1 MTGAR
6 LLYSC
11 MKIRK
16 IKYNNHRVLGNL
28 ELDFVNPVTGL
39 AFDTIVLIG
48 ENGTG
53 KTTILTSLSD
63 YFNCIT
69 LQPFE
74 YIEYDAD
81 GNQYRIEPVPDGH
94 LCFHNRINLS
104 TGTSELIHSTT
115 TFDPQRM
122 YADKKDL
129 RSYASIFSKARA
141 DFKVDKIGSISTRT
155 LDSEMREQ
163 DNNDNYTSLKQLI
176 VDIDNQDSK
185 DFKNQNRVGQV
196 AWNTFYP
203 TSRMHRFTN
212 AFDSFFCGKVKF
224 DRIETANQDNI
235 IFFKKN
241 NQDVS
246 IDSLSTGEKQI
257 VYRGAYLLKNNGK
270 MDEGVVFIDEPELS
284 MHPDWQRKILDYF
297 QRLYKTPAGQLKAQM
312 FIASH
317 SEYLVETALKQSN
330 TLVVVLKENG
340 ETVTATPITMPLLL
354 PSIIPSEVNYAAFGI
369 PSVDYHIALYGA
381 IQSKYGVHYI
391 TDCDSKIES
400 CVPYYNPAVHEKI
413 TVNPNNPASPYKT
426 VCTKVRNHI
435 DHPDT
440 APSYTEEEMV
450 ESIKLM
456 RNILLNV
463 AP

>member
-1 MTGAR
+1 
-6 LLYSC
+6 
-11 MKIRK
+11 MKVRK
-16 IKYNNHRVLGNL
+16 IKYNNHPVLGNL
-28 ELDFVNPVTGL
+28 ELDFVNPNTGL

-53 KTTILTSLSD
+53 KTTILTSLCD
-63 YFNCIT
+63 YFNSVT
-69 LQPFE
+69 LQPFA

-81 GNQYRIEPVPDGH
+81 GNQYRIEPVPDSQP
-94 LCFHNRINLS
+94 CFHNRHNIS
-104 TGTSELIHSTT
+104 TGISETIYRNTSY
-115 TFDPQRM
+115 DRAGM

-141 DFKVDKIGSISTRT
+141 DFKVDKIGNISTRT

-163 DNNDNYTSLKQLI
+163 DTNDNYTSLKQLI
-176 VDIDNQDSK
+176 VDIDYQDSN

-196 AWNTFYP
+196 AWDTFYP

-224 DRIETANQDNI
+224 DRIETVNQDNV

-270 MDEGVVFIDEPELS
+270 MDEGAVFIDEPELS
-284 MHPDWQRKILDYF
+284 MHPDWQRKILNYF
-297 QRLYKTPAGQLKAQM
+297 QLLYKTPTGQMKAQM

-317 SEYLVETALKQSN
+317 SEYLVEAALKQSN
-330 TLVVVLKENG
+330 TLVVVLQEDG
-340 ETVTATPITMPLLL
+340 GIVTAKPITMPLLL

-391 TDCDSKIES
+391 TDCDRKIES
-400 CVPYYNPAVHEKI
+400 CVPYYNSAVHEKL
-413 TVNPNNPASPYKT
+413 TPNPKKPASPYKT

-440 APSYTEEEMV
+440 APSYTEEEMI

-456 RNILLNV
+456 REILLNV

>member
-1 MTGAR
+1 
-6 LLYSC
+6 

-16 IKYNNHRVLGNL
+16 IKYNNHPVLGNL
-28 ELDFVNPVTGL
+28 ELDFVNPNTGL

-53 KTTILTSLSD
+53 KTTILTSLCD
-63 YFNCIT
+63 YFNSIT
-69 LQPFE
+69 LQPFA

-81 GNQYRIEPVPDGH
+81 GNQYRIEPVQDGQP
-94 LCFHNRINLS
+94 CFHNRLNIS
-104 TGTSELIHSTT
+104 TGISETIYRNNSY
-115 TFDPQRM
+115 DRAGM

-141 DFKVDKIGSISTRT
+141 DFKVDKIGNISTRT

-163 DNNDNYTSLKQLI
+163 DTNDNYTSLKQLI
-176 VDIDNQDSK
+176 VDIDYQDSN

-196 AWNTFYP
+196 AWDTFYP

-224 DRIETANQDNI
+224 DRIGTVNQDNV

-270 MDEGVVFIDEPELS
+270 MDEGAVFIDEPELS

-297 QRLYKTPAGQLKAQM
+297 QLLYKNPTGQMKAQM
-312 FIASH
+312 FLASH
-317 SEYLVETALKQSN
+317 SEYLVETALKQNN
-330 TLVVVLKENG
+330 TLVIVLQENG
-340 ETVTATPITMPLLL
+340 GIVTAKPITMPLLL
-354 PSIIPSEVNYAAFGI
+354 PSVIPSEVNYLAFGI

-381 IQSKYGVHYI
+381 IQSTYGVHYI
-391 TDCDSKIES
+391 TDCDKKIES
-400 CVPYYNPAVHEKI
+400 CVPYYNPALHEKL
-413 TVNPNNPASPYKT
+413 TPNPKKPASPYKT

-456 RNILLNV
+456 REILMNV
-463 AP
+463 AS

>member
-1 MTGAR
+1 
-6 LLYSC
+6 

-16 IKYNNHRVLGNL
+16 IKYNNHPVLGNL
-28 ELDFVNPVTGL
+28 QLDFVNPATDQ
-39 AFDTIVLIG
+39 AFDTVVFIG

-53 KTTILTSLSD
+53 KTTILSTISD
-63 YFNCIT
+63 YLNCVS
-69 LQPFE
+69 LRPFS

-81 GNQYRIEPVPDGH
+81 GHQYHIEPLPNENA
-94 LCFHNRINLS
+94 CFHNRRDIA
-104 TGTSELIHSTT
+104 TGEVQPIRR
-115 TFDPQRM
+115 DKVNNPNAM
-122 YADKKDL
+122 YEDKKDL

-155 LDSEMREQ
+155 LDTDMREQ
-163 DNNDNYTSLKQLI
+163 DNNDNYTSLKQLL

-185 DFKNQNRVGQV
+185 DFKNQNRAGQV
-196 AWNTFYP
+196 AWSTFYP
-203 TSRMHRFTN
+203 TSRMHRFTK
-212 AFDSFFCGKVKF
+212 AFDSFFRGKIRF
-224 DRIETANQDNI
+224 DRIETVNQDNVI
-235 IFFKKN
+235 LFKKH
-241 NQDVS
+241 NQDVP

-270 MDEGVVFIDEPELS
+270 MDEGAVFIDEPELS
-284 MHPDWQRKILDYF
+284 MHPAWQQNILEYF
-297 QRLYKTPAGQLKAQM
+297 QNLYKTPAGQMKAQI

-317 SEYLVETALKQSN
+317 SENLVESALKQSN
-330 TLVVVLKENG
+330 TLVVVLQENG
-340 ETVTATPITMPLLL
+340 GSVTAKPITMPLLL
-354 PSIIPSEVNYAAFGI
+354 PTITASEVNYAAFGI
-369 PSVDYHIALYGA
+369 PSIDYHISLYGT

-400 CVPYYNPAVHEKI
+400 CVPYYDSARHESI
-413 TVNPNNPASPYKT
+413 TPNPNKPSSPYKT
-426 VCTKVRNHI
+426 ICTKVRNHI

-440 APSYTEEEMV
+440 APSYAPEELE

>member
-1 MTGAR
+1 
-6 LLYSC
+6 

-16 IKYNNHRVLGNL
+16 IKYNNHPVLGNL
-28 ELDFVNPVTGL
+28 KLDFVNPNTGV

-63 YFNCIT
+63 YFNCIS
-69 LQPFE
+69 LKPFE

-81 GNQYRIEPVPDGH
+81 GDQYRIEPVPDGQV
-94 LCFHNRINLS
+94 CFHNRINIS
-104 TGTSELIHSTT
+104 KGTSESINRNTSY
-115 TFDPQRM
+115 DPTRM
-122 YADKKDL
+122 YEDKKDL

-141 DFKVDKIGSISTRT
+141 DFKVDKISSISTRT

-176 VDIDNQDSK
+176 VDIDNQDSR
-185 DFKNQNRVGQV
+185 DYKNQNRVRQV
-196 AWNTFYP
+196 AWDTFYL

-212 AFDSFFCGKVKF
+212 AFDSFFRGKVKF

-241 NQDVS
+241 NQDVP

-270 MDEGVVFIDEPELS
+270 MDEGAVFIDEPELS
-284 MHPDWQRKILDYF
+284 MHPAWQRKILNYF
-297 QRLYKTPAGQLKAQM
+297 QTLYRTPAGQMKAQI
-312 FIASH
+312 FLASH

-330 TLVVVLKENG
+330 QTLVIVLLDNG
-340 ETVTATPITMPLLL
+340 GVISASPITMPLLL
-354 PSIIPSEVNYAAFGI
+354 PSIIASEVNYAAFGI

-381 IQSKYGVHYI
+381 IQSKYGLNRIV
-391 TDCDSKIES
+391 DCDRKIES
-400 CVPYYNPAVHEKI
+400 CVPYYNAAQHETI
-413 TVNPNNPASPYKT
+413 SVSPTGTTYKT
-426 VCTKVRNHI
+426 ICTKVRNHI
-435 DHPDT
+435 DHPNT
-440 APSYTEEEMV
+440 APAYTEQEMTT
-450 ESIKLM
+450 SIKLM
-456 RNILLNV
+456 REILLNI
-463 AP
+463 P